1 MHTDLET
8 ALRYAPI
15 IHFDRNDPIP
25 PRAVGYTVFRSP
37 RKSASFPKREVKLP
51 RGAAFTVEYAYY
63 FDYDIGHMYDL
74 EHIWVTIDGQGRLI
88 AAQASFHGKYLV
100 VINMQPT
107 PRDSQADIVLNQK
120 IGEVFNSIRV

>member
-15 IHFDRNDPIP
+15 VHFDRNDPIP

-37 RKSASFPKREVKLP
+37 RKSASFPKRAVELP

-74 EHIWVTIDGQGRLI
+74 EHVWVTVREDGGVMDAQG
-88 AAQASFHGKYLV
+88 SFHGKFL
-100 VINMQPT
+100 NMLLPGFPGARPPDSDGW
-107 PRDSQADIVLNQK
+107 PRYGPA
-120 IGEVFNSIRV
+120 RTRA